1 MKTQN
6 SMPGSRQASNKLLG
20 AGILS
25 AVAASLCCITPVLA
39 LIAGSSGIA
48 ASFSWLEPARPYL
61 IGITVLVLGFAW
73 YQKLKPKKVAEID
86 CDCEE
91 DEEPS
96 FLQSKKF
103 LGIVTIFAAIM
114 LIFPYYSHIFYPETK
129 VNVIIVDPNNIQQ
142 ASFEISG
149 MTCPGC
155 EEHIKH
161 AVAELPGYIEAT
173 ANFRKEKAT
182 VKFDKSKLTIDDVVA
197 AINET
202 GYVVTNHSFINA
214 N

>member
-6 SMPGSRQASNKLLG
+6 SMPAGRQASNKLLG
-20 AGILS
+20 AGMLS

-39 LIAGSSGIA
+39 LIAGSSGMA

-61 IGITVLVLGFAW
+61 IGITVVVLGFAW
-73 YQKLKPKKVAEID
+73 YQKLKTKTADQID

-91 DEEPS
+91 DEKPS

-103 LGIVTIFAAIM
+103 LGIVTVFAAIM
-114 LIFPYYSHIFYPETK
+114 LVFPYYSHIFYPETK
-129 VNVIIVDPNNIQQ
+129 ANVIIVDPNNIQQ
-142 ASFEISG
+142 AQLDISG

-161 AVAELPGYIEAT
+161 AVGELPGFIEAT
-173 ANFRKEKAT
+173 ANFRKSSAT
-182 VKFDKSKLTIDDVVA
+182 VKFDKSKSTIDDVVA

-202 GYVVTNHSFINA
+202 GYEVTNHSFINA